1 MLLRKIYQ
9 VGYRPTNRLF
19 ATFPPSYIHPIFRH
33 ADQVALQEA
42 NDFERHTFLPVRPAN
57 SSQTSSVFYDP
68 LVAKFT
74 NHIMRK
80 GNKILARGLL
90 ENHLF
95 GLVLIKCLGI
105 RQTTITQNDDS
116 DWIASLFLKKNWN
129 KDAIQSESSFDAMV
143 AWRIQR
149 HLINTSLKKCWTS
162 SKKNVFRTQTFM
174 EIKRVQ
180 LAKYATNPNVELN
193 PYKLLHQAVANSRP
207 FLQTTPI
214 KRGGHTYQVPI
225 PIRPNA
231 SLAIALEWL
240 INAGKEK
247 DDDTRFWKQL
257 AKEIIDAAEGVGKVI
272 KRKQDLHRVCEANRA
287 YAHYRWG

>member
-90 ENHLF
+90 EN
-95 GLVLIKCLGI
+95 
-105 RQTTITQNDDS
+105 
-116 DWIASLFLKKNWN
+116 
-129 KDAIQSESSFDAMV
+129 
-143 AWRIQR
+143 
-149 HLINTSLKKCWTS
+149 
-162 SKKNVFRTQTFM
+162 TFM